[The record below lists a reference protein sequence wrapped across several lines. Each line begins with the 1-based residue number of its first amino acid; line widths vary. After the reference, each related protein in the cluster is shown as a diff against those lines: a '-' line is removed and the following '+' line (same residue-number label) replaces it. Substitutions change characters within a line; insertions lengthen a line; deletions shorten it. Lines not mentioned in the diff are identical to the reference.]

1 MVQVINN
8 FLNNDEFHSI
18 YQLITGVNFPWYLQ
32 QSIVF
37 NDNNQTQF
45 THNLVKKSK
54 DETKTSF
61 YITPIL
67 SPLLRELKAKD
78 VIRSKINLTY
88 RTNKVIEI
96 LPPTDVSKIDLNEPS
111 KTAILYMNTN
121 NGYTQIVGGE
131 KIDSIQNRLVM
142 FPTNTSHFEVTHT
155 DIEYRMVLNLVYK
168 TEIDGK
174 IKNLV

>member
-8 FLNNDEFHSI
+8 FLQNNEFHSI
-18 YQLITGVNFPWYLQ
+18 YKIITSDFFPWYLQ
-32 QSIVF
+32 KYKVF
-37 NDNNQTQF
+37 NEDNQTQF
-45 THNLVKKSK
+45 THNLVKKYK

-61 YITPIL
+61 YVTPIL

-88 RTNKVIEI
+88 RTDKAIES
-96 LPPTDVSKIDLNEPS
+96 LAHTDVSKIDLNDPS

-131 KIDSIQNRLVM
+131 KIKSIQNRLVV
-142 FPTNTSHFEVTHT
+142 FPTNTSHFGVTHT
-155 DIEYRMVLNLVYK
+155 DIEHRLVLNLVYK
-168 TEIDGK
+168 T
-174 IKNLV
+174 